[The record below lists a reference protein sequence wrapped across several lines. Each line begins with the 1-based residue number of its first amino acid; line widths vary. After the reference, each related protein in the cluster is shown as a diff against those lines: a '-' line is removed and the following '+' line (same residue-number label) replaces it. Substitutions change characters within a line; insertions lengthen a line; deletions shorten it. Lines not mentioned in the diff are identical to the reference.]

1 MLIPMIEAMV
11 LACASA
17 AARTPSRRRPQRQ
30 APRKMLSGHLA
41 EQLLVALENEQNRAT
56 ALRLKVIRLEGQVA
70 ADKVQ
75 IEELRGQLSAASRV
89 FRSHGLA

>member
-11 LACASA
+11 VAFSNA
-17 AARTPSRRRPQRQ
+17 AINKPARRRPQRQ

-41 EQLLVALENEQNRAT
+41 EQLLVALNNEQNRAS
-56 ALRLKVIRLEGQVA
+56 ALRLANIRLEGQVA
-70 ADKVQ
+70 ADAVE
-75 IEELRGQLSAASRV
+75 IAELRRQLGAASRV